1 MMFMMS
7 MVTMMNDYNE
17 DAGDVDFDSDDCDG
31 HDDDNDDDDGNGDD
45 HDNSVELSPW
55 SPYH

>member
-45 HDNSVELSPW
+45 HDNSVELSP
-55 SPYH
+55 